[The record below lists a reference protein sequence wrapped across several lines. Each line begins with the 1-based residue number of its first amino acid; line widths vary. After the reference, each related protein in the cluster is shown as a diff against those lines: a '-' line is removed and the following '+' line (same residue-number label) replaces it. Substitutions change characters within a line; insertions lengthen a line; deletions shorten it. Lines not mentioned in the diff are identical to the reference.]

1 MNRLVMHYHL
11 KIFKPLQVK
20 VTDLYYKQHTQNE
33 CGVGVQK
40 EEEKRKR
47 WNQIMLSILFP
58 PKENQG

>member
-40 EEEKRKR
+40 EQKRGKDGT
-47 WNQIMLSILFP
+47 
-58 PKENQG
+58 K